1 MKILGIIPSRYAS
14 TRFPGKP
21 LAMINGKTMIQRVY
35 EQAGQCESFTHLVVA
50 TDHDAIYNH
59 VIGFGGDVVMT
70 SKEAASGT
78 ERCFEALQ
86 RLKKKQSLHYDVVIN
101 IQGDE
106 PFISPTQIDKVTS
119 LFALPEVEIGTLIKK
134 ISKESEL
141 NDPNIVKVVRNVS
154 EEALYFS
161 RAAIPHRRE
170 KDAPA
175 EHFEFY
181 KHIGVYGYR
190 SETLKKLIALP
201 VSNLEKA
208 ESLEQLRWLENGFK
222 IQTAETDLEITS
234 IDTYEDLI
242 KYTKT

>member
-35 EQAGQCESFTHLVVA
+35 EQAGKCESLTHLVVA

-59 VIGFGGDVVMT
+59 VVGFGGDVVMT
-70 SKEAASGT
+70 SQEAGSGT
-78 ERCFEALQ
+78 ERCFEALNH
-86 RLKKKQSLHYDVVIN
+86 LKKNQSLQYDVVIN

-106 PFISPTQIDKVTS
+106 PFISPTQIYAVTT
-119 LFALPEVEIGTLIKK
+119 LFTLPEVKIGTLIKK
-134 ISKESEL
+134 ISTENEL

-154 EEALYFS
+154 KEALYFS

-170 KDAPA
+170 KVAPA

-222 IQTAETDLEITS
+222 IQTAETEMDITS